1 MATAIYLTS
10 LLRRFR
16 CLFRAPEH
24 IRREAMVLVA
34 MHGPQGA
41 WVTAR
46 DKRRLAQA
54 VDAADDVRRWNTV
67 MREIERQTGYQHQSD
82 TAKRMTES

>member
-1 MATAIYLTS
+1 MSIQSA
-10 LLRRFR
+10 
-16 CLFRAPEH
+16 RAYPPRGYGFGRH
-24 IRREAMVLVA
+24 AR
-34 MHGPQGA
+34 GA